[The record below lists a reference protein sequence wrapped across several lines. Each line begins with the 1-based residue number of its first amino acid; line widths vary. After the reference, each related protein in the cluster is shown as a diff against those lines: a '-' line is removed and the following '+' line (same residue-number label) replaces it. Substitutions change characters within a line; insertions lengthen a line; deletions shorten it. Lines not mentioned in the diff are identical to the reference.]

1 MKPVLSPKEVA
12 EAIGVSES
20 SLKRWA
26 DAGRLHVYRT
36 AGGHRRIHVAEAIR
50 FIRESGATVIRP
62 DVLGLPDAD
71 SMRQD
76 DRSGASDSDRLL
88 AYLEEGKAAEARG
101 LLISLYLSGRTI
113 AELADGPIREAM
125 RELGTLWNHG
135 EEGIFV
141 EHRATEI
148 CLQAVHQLHLLVNIP
163 DDAPNAVGG
172 APEDD
177 PYLLPTAL
185 AAGVL
190 AEAGFAAVNLGPDT
204 PAMALRAAYEEYQPR
219 LVWLSVSSPT
229 HMEQWR
235 AEALQLLELVS
246 GSEATVVIG
255 GQRVGELKLPTH
267 PQLLLARNMSELAA
281 FARGLGAAAK
291 KPHSNGS

>member
-26 DAGRLHVYRT
+26 DAGHLHVHRT
-36 AGGHRRIHVAEAIR
+36 AGGHRRIRITDAIR
-50 FIRESGATVIRP
+50 FIRETGATVIRP
-62 DVLGLPDAD
+62 EVLGLPDAGSMQVAPLD
-71 SMRQD
+71 SK
-76 DRSGASDSDRLL
+76 SDSERLL
-88 AYLEEGKAAEARG
+88 EFLQAGQAPEARG
-101 LLISLYLSGRTI
+101 LLVSLYLSGRTI
-113 AELADGPIREAM
+113 AELADGPIRDAM
-125 RELGTLWNHG
+125 RQIGTLWNHG

-148 CLQAVHQLHLLVNIP
+148 CLQAAHQLRLLIEVP
-163 DDAPNAVGG
+163 EHAPCCVGC

-204 PAMALRAAYEEYQPR
+204 PAGALRAAIAAYRPA
-219 LVWLSVSSPT
+219 LIWLSVSSASRVDD
-229 HMEQWR
+229 WR
-235 AEALQLLELVS
+235 DEVLDLLSLAQEAHVTLVL
-246 GSEATVVIG
+246 G
-255 GQRVGELKLPTH
+255 GQRAGDLKLPTH
-267 PQLLLARNMSELAA
+267 ARLLQAQSMSELAA
-281 FARGLGAAAK
+281 FARGVATGAAKNRA
-291 KPHSNGS
+291 GE